1 MARAA
6 KSTRPVHT
14 PNDAIQSLEAA
25 GLVCYATPKK
35 KPVHQV
41 RTWTRRVEAQLE
53 LIAQLPDAP
62 AMGKQRDRAL
72 RILKKLRCTASAVR
86 DLDVERD
93 LIRREAAITKKEP
106 SQPDRVFHKQA
117 RKLRRELKQRR
128 HRQADSLQSF
138 LKKIRKELP
147 LVFQTLR
154 ARLAPVKESALSDAK
169 LLTLVGDWYARS
181 IPKQPSLIGKSKAL
195 HAVRKCAKLARYM
208 VEPTPKSTDRPS
220 TNAQQLSSYFE
231 TLQQSGGEWHDLLQ
245 LRKLAAKELGKS
257 SRLTQHFAQR
267 SDQALRIF
275 KRQLAKPLAV

>member
-1 MARAA
+1 MVRAA

-14 PNDAIQSLEAA
+14 LNDAIQSLEAA
-25 GLVCYATPKK
+25 VLVCYATPKK

-62 AMGKQRDRAL
+62 AAGKQRDRAL
-72 RILKKLRCTASAVR
+72 RILKKLRRTAGDVR

-93 LIRREAAITKKEP
+93 LIAQETRKKQDP
-106 SQPDRVFHKQA
+106 SQTDRTLHKQA

-128 HRQADSLQSF
+128 HREADSLRSL

-147 LVFQTLR
+147 AVLQVLR
-154 ARLAPVKESALSDAK
+154 AKFAPVNEAALSEPE

-181 IPKQPSLIGKSKAL
+181 SPQQPSLIGKSKAL

-208 VEPTPKSTDRPS
+208 VAPTSKSTGRAS
-220 TNAQQLSSYFE
+220 TNAQRLSYYFE
-231 TLQQSGGEWHDLLQ
+231 ALQHTGGEWHDLLQ
-245 LRKLAAKELGKS
+245 LQKLAAKELGRS
-257 SRLTQHFAQR
+257 SELAMHFAQR
-267 SDQALRIF
+267 SDQALRTF
-275 KRQLAKPLAV
+275 KRQLAGPISV